1 MFFKAIKLV
10 YEMGRKKAYAEVI
23 AQLETS
29 RNKLTRNRD
38 GVTTDNEIKSI
49 IADLRQR
56 QADEEVL

>member
-10 YEMGRKKAYAEVI
+10 YAMGRTKAYAEVI

-56 QADEEVL
+56 QADEELL